1 MLRNALTTTAIRF
14 TIAAPL
20 KALSTALTA
29 QLISSIKH
37 LPSFRMTIPSES
49 TGRQSE
55 RTQNKMKLID
65 LNSLGGIGAN
75 STYVQIGSFN
85 ILVDAGLN
93 PKELG
98 YAAMPDFSPIEDIEM
113 DLIVLTHCHLD
124 HLGSL
129 PVASAHNPDAPVITS
144 IPNVSLAPRML
155 RNSINVM
162 KRQREEHG
170 ITDYPL
176 FLHRDV
182 VELSKRL
189 TAQRYGRG
197 EIYTKGTD
205 KIEVILHSSGHV
217 AGAAAVEFI
226 HQGRR
231 IVFSGDVLFENQRT
245 LPGAKLPQGEI
256 DTLILE
262 TTRGAKARVPG
273 TSRKHEVDRL
283 IEQVNTILQRDGSC
297 LIPVFALGRMQE
309 LFKIIYE
316 ARNNGRIPRSPVY
329 AAGLGM
335 DICNYFHKI
344 HERTKLIDFS
354 FKMME
359 KLNVRSPDLNMKPG
373 RDLARKG
380 IYIVSSGMMV
390 QHTPSYKIAAALLPH
405 ANNGLC
411 FVGYCDADTPGGKLL
426 AEKETGSFFFETL
439 DYLAPIRASVDR
451 FDLSGHADRE
461 ELTDYAQQTNA
472 RNIVLTHGDPEA
484 RNWFEATLN
493 ESMPDTNVL
502 DPEPLVEYTL

>member
-1 MLRNALTTTAIRF
+1 
-14 TIAAPL
+14 
-20 KALSTALTA
+20 
-29 QLISSIKH
+29 
-37 LPSFRMTIPSES
+37 
-49 TGRQSE
+49 
-55 RTQNKMKLID
+55 MKLID
-65 LNSLGGIGAN
+65 LNRLGGIGAN

-85 ILVDAGLN
+85 ILIDAGLN

-98 YAAMPDFSPIEDIEM
+98 YDAMPDFSPIEDVEL
-113 DLIVLTHCHLD
+113 DLIILTHCHLD

-129 PVASAHNPDAPVITS
+129 PVVSGHNPEAPVITS
-144 IPNVSLAPRML
+144 VPNIELAPRML

-170 ITDYPL
+170 ISDYPL

-182 VELSKRL
+182 VDLSKRL
-189 TAQRYGRG
+189 VAQRYDRG
-197 EIYTKGTD
+197 EIYTKGNE

-217 AGAAAVEFI
+217 AGAAAVELL
-226 HQGRR
+226 HAGRR
-231 IVFSGDVLFENQRT
+231 IVFSGDVLFDHQRT

-262 TTRGAKARVPG
+262 TTRGASARQPDL
-273 TSRKHEVDRL
+273 TRKSEVARL
-283 IEQVNTILQRDGSC
+283 IAQIETILQRGGSC

-316 ARNNGRIPRSPVY
+316 ARNNGHIPKTPIY

-344 HERTKLIDFS
+344 HERTGLIDFS

-359 KLNVRSPDLNMKPG
+359 KLNVRALDPNMRPG
-373 RDLARKG
+373 RDLPRKG

-390 QHTPSYKIAAALLPH
+390 EHTPSYKVAASLLPH

-411 FVGYCDADTPGGKLL
+411 FVGYCDGDTPGGKLL
-426 AEKETGSFFFETL
+426 ATRDEGSFFFETL
-439 DYLAPIRASVDR
+439 DYLAPVRASIEQ

-461 ELTDYAQQTNA
+461 QLAEYATQSQA
-472 RNIVLTHGDPEA
+472 RSIVLTHGDPDA
-484 RNWFEATLN
+484 RAWFQTTLN
-493 ESMPDTNVL
+493 QSLSEGTVL
-502 DPEPLVEYTL
+502 DPVPLTEYTV

>member
-1 MLRNALTTTAIRF
+1 
-14 TIAAPL
+14 
-20 KALSTALTA
+20 
-29 QLISSIKH
+29 
-37 LPSFRMTIPSES
+37 
-49 TGRQSE
+49 
-55 RTQNKMKLID
+55 MKLID
-65 LNSLGGIGAN
+65 LNRLGGIGAN

-85 ILVDAGLN
+85 ILIDAGLN

-98 YAAMPDFSPIEDIEM
+98 YDAMPDFSPIEDVEL

-129 PVASAHNPDAPVITS
+129 PVISAHNPDTPVITS
-144 IPNVSLAPRML
+144 VPNIELAPRML

-170 ITDYPL
+170 IADYPL

-182 VELSKRL
+182 IALSKRL
-189 TAQRYGRG
+189 VAQRYDHG
-197 EIYTKGTD
+197 EIYIKGDD

-217 AGAAAVEFI
+217 AGAAAVEI
-226 HQGRR
+226 LHEGER
-231 IVFSGDVLFENQRT
+231 IVFSGDVLFEHQRT
-245 LPGAKLPQGEI
+245 LPGAKLPSGEI

-262 TTRGAKARVPG
+262 TTRGAKAREIG
-273 TSRKHEVDRL
+273 LSRKSEVDRL
-283 IEQVNTILQRDGSC
+283 IDEVNTILTRGGSC

-316 ARNNGRIPRSPVY
+316 ARNNGRIPKSPIY

-359 KLNVRSPDLNMKPG
+359 KLNVRALDPNMRPG
-373 RDLARKG
+373 RDLPRKG

-390 QHTPSYKIAAALLPH
+390 EHTPSYKVAASLLPH

-411 FVGYCDADTPGGKLL
+411 FVGYCDGDTPGGKLL
-426 AEKETGSFFFETL
+426 AEKDEGSFFFETL
-439 DYLAPIRASVDR
+439 DYLAPIRASIEQ
-451 FDLSGHADRE
+451 FDLSGHADRDQ
-461 ELTDYAQQTNA
+461 LADYATQSKANS
-472 RNIVLTHGDPEA
+472 IVLTHGDPDA
-484 RNWFEATLN
+484 RAWFEKTLN
-493 ESMPDTNVL
+493 ERLPNSSVL
-502 DPEPLVEYTL
+502 DPEPLVHYTV

>member
-1 MLRNALTTTAIRF
+1 
-14 TIAAPL
+14 
-20 KALSTALTA
+20 
-29 QLISSIKH
+29 
-37 LPSFRMTIPSES
+37 
-49 TGRQSE
+49 
-55 RTQNKMKLID
+55 MKLID
-65 LNSLGGIGAN
+65 LNRLGGIGAN

-85 ILVDAGLN
+85 ILIDAGLN

-98 YAAMPDFSPIEDIEM
+98 YNAMPDFSPIEDVEL
-113 DLIVLTHCHLD
+113 DLIILTHCHLD

-129 PVASAHNPDAPVITS
+129 PVVSGHNPEAPVITS
-144 IPNVSLAPRML
+144 VPNIELAPRML

-170 ITDYPL
+170 ISDYPL

-182 VELSKRL
+182 VDLSKRL
-189 TAQRYGRG
+189 VAQRYDRG
-197 EIYTKGTD
+197 EIYTKGNE

-217 AGAAAVEFI
+217 AGAAAVELL
-226 HQGRR
+226 HAGRR
-231 IVFSGDVLFENQRT
+231 IVFSGDVLFDHQRT

-262 TTRGAKARVPG
+262 TTRGASARQPDL
-273 TSRKHEVDRL
+273 TRKSEVARL
-283 IEQVNTILQRDGSC
+283 IAQIETILQRGGSC

-316 ARNNGRIPRSPVY
+316 ARNNGHIPKTPIY

-344 HERTKLIDFS
+344 HERTGLIDFS

-359 KLNVRSPDLNMKPG
+359 KLNVRALDPNMRPG
-373 RDLARKG
+373 RDLPRKG

-390 QHTPSYKIAAALLPH
+390 EHTPSYKVAASLLPH

-411 FVGYCDADTPGGKLL
+411 FVGYCDGDTPGGKLL
-426 AEKETGSFFFETL
+426 ASRDEGSFFFETL
-439 DYLAPIRASVDR
+439 DYLAPVRASIEQ

-461 ELTDYAQQTNA
+461 QLAEYATQSQA
-472 RNIVLTHGDPEA
+472 RSIVLTHGDPDA
-484 RNWFEATLN
+484 RAWFQTTLN
-493 ESMPDTNVL
+493 QSLSEGTVL
-502 DPEPLVEYTL
+502 DPAPLTEYTV

>member
-1 MLRNALTTTAIRF
+1 
-14 TIAAPL
+14 
-20 KALSTALTA
+20 
-29 QLISSIKH
+29 
-37 LPSFRMTIPSES
+37 
-49 TGRQSE
+49 
-55 RTQNKMKLID
+55 MKLID
-65 LNSLGGIGAN
+65 LNRLGGIGAN

-85 ILVDAGLN
+85 ILIDAGLN

-98 YAAMPDFSPIEDIEM
+98 YNAMPDFSPIEDVEL
-113 DLIVLTHCHLD
+113 DLIILTHCHLD

-129 PVASAHNPDAPVITS
+129 PVVSGHNPEAPVITS
-144 IPNVSLAPRML
+144 VPNIELAPRML

-170 ITDYPL
+170 ISDYPL

-182 VELSKRL
+182 VDLSKRL
-189 TAQRYGRG
+189 VAQRYDRG
-197 EIYTKGTD
+197 EIYTKGNE

-217 AGAAAVEFI
+217 AGAAAVELL

-231 IVFSGDVLFENQRT
+231 IVFSGDVLFEHQRT

-262 TTRGAKARVPG
+262 TTRGASARQPDL
-273 TSRKHEVDRL
+273 TRKSEVARL
-283 IEQVNTILQRDGSC
+283 IAQIETILQRGGSC

-316 ARNNGRIPRSPVY
+316 ARNNGHIPKTPIY

-344 HERTKLIDFS
+344 HERTGLIDFS

-359 KLNVRSPDLNMKPG
+359 KLNVRALDPNMRPG
-373 RDLARKG
+373 RDLPRKG

-390 QHTPSYKIAAALLPH
+390 EHTPSYKVAASLLPH

-411 FVGYCDADTPGGKLL
+411 FVGYCDGDTPGGKLL
-426 AEKETGSFFFETL
+426 ASRDEGSFFFETL
-439 DYLAPIRASVDR
+439 DYLAPIRASIEQ

-461 ELTDYAQQTNA
+461 QLAEYATQSQA
-472 RNIVLTHGDPEA
+472 RSIVLTHGDPDA
-484 RNWFEATLN
+484 RAWFQTTLN
-493 ESMPDTNVL
+493 QSLSEGTVL
-502 DPEPLVEYTL
+502 DPAPLTEYTV

>member
-1 MLRNALTTTAIRF
+1 
-14 TIAAPL
+14 
-20 KALSTALTA
+20 
-29 QLISSIKH
+29 
-37 LPSFRMTIPSES
+37 
-49 TGRQSE
+49 
-55 RTQNKMKLID
+55 MKLID
-65 LNSLGGIGAN
+65 LNRLGGIGAN

-85 ILVDAGLN
+85 ILIDAGLN

-98 YAAMPDFSPIEDIEM
+98 YDAMPDFSPIEDVEL
-113 DLIVLTHCHLD
+113 DLIILTHCHLD

-129 PVASAHNPDAPVITS
+129 PVVSGHNPEAPVITS
-144 IPNVSLAPRML
+144 VPNIELAPRML

-170 ITDYPL
+170 ISDYPL

-182 VELSKRL
+182 VDLSKRL
-189 TAQRYGRG
+189 VAQRYDRG
-197 EIYTKGTD
+197 EIYTKGNE

-217 AGAAAVEFI
+217 AGAAAVELL
-226 HQGRR
+226 HAGRR
-231 IVFSGDVLFENQRT
+231 IVFSGDVLFEHQRT
-245 LPGAKLPQGEI
+245 LPGAKLPQGKI

-262 TTRGAKARVPG
+262 TTRGASARQPDL
-273 TSRKHEVDRL
+273 TRKSEVARL
-283 IEQVNTILQRDGSC
+283 IAQIESILQRGGSC

-316 ARNNGRIPRSPVY
+316 ARNNGHIPKTPIY

-344 HERTKLIDFS
+344 HERTGLIDFS

-359 KLNVRSPDLNMKPG
+359 KLNVRALDPNMRPG
-373 RDLARKG
+373 RDLPRKG

-390 QHTPSYKIAAALLPH
+390 EHTPSYKVAASLLPH

-411 FVGYCDADTPGGKLL
+411 FVGYCDGDTPGGKLL
-426 AEKETGSFFFETL
+426 ATRDEGSFFFETL
-439 DYLAPIRASVDR
+439 DYLAPVRASIEQ

-461 ELTDYAQQTNA
+461 QLAEYATQSQA
-472 RNIVLTHGDPEA
+472 RSIVLTHGDPDA
-484 RNWFEATLN
+484 RAWFQTTLN
-493 ESMPDTNVL
+493 QSLSEGTVL
-502 DPEPLVEYTL
+502 DPVPLTEYTV

>member
-1 MLRNALTTTAIRF
+1 
-14 TIAAPL
+14 
-20 KALSTALTA
+20 
-29 QLISSIKH
+29 
-37 LPSFRMTIPSES
+37 
-49 TGRQSE
+49 
-55 RTQNKMKLID
+55 MKLID
-65 LNSLGGIGAN
+65 LNRLGGIGAN

-85 ILVDAGLN
+85 ILIDAGLN

-98 YAAMPDFSPIEDIEM
+98 YDAMPDFSPIEDVEL
-113 DLIVLTHCHLD
+113 DLIILTHCHLD

-129 PVASAHNPDAPVITS
+129 PVVSGHNPEAPVITS
-144 IPNVSLAPRML
+144 VPNIELAPRML

-170 ITDYPL
+170 ISDYPL

-182 VELSKRL
+182 VDLSKRL
-189 TAQRYGRG
+189 VAQRYDRG
-197 EIYTKGTD
+197 EIYTKGNE

-217 AGAAAVEFI
+217 AGAAAVELL

-231 IVFSGDVLFENQRT
+231 IVFSGDVLFEHQRT

-262 TTRGAKARVPG
+262 TTRGASARQPDL
-273 TSRKHEVDRL
+273 TRKSEVARL
-283 IEQVNTILQRDGSC
+283 IAQIETILQRGGSC

-316 ARNNGRIPRSPVY
+316 ARNNGHIPKTPIY

-344 HERTKLIDFS
+344 HERTGLIDFS

-359 KLNVRSPDLNMKPG
+359 KLNVRALDPNMRPG
-373 RDLARKG
+373 RDLPRKG

-390 QHTPSYKIAAALLPH
+390 EHTPSYKVAASLLPH

-411 FVGYCDADTPGGKLL
+411 FVGYCDGDTPGGKLL
-426 AEKETGSFFFETL
+426 ATRDEGSFFFETL
-439 DYLAPIRASVDR
+439 DYLAPIRASIEQ

-461 ELTDYAQQTNA
+461 QLAEYATQSQA
-472 RNIVLTHGDPEA
+472 RSIVLTHGDPDA
-484 RNWFEATLN
+484 RAWFQTTLN
-493 ESMPDTNVL
+493 QSLSEGTVL
-502 DPEPLVEYTL
+502 DPAPLTEYTV

>member
-1 MLRNALTTTAIRF
+1 
-14 TIAAPL
+14 
-20 KALSTALTA
+20 
-29 QLISSIKH
+29 
-37 LPSFRMTIPSES
+37 
-49 TGRQSE
+49 
-55 RTQNKMKLID
+55 MKLID
-65 LNSLGGIGAN
+65 LNRLGGIGAN

-85 ILVDAGLN
+85 ILIDAGLN

-98 YAAMPDFSPIEDIEM
+98 YDAMPDFSPIKDVEL
-113 DLIVLTHCHLD
+113 DLIILTHCHLD

-129 PVASAHNPDAPVITS
+129 PVVSGHNPEAPVITS
-144 IPNVSLAPRML
+144 VPNIELEPRML

-170 ITDYPL
+170 ISDYPL

-182 VELSKRL
+182 VDLSKRL
-189 TAQRYGRG
+189 VAQRYDRG
-197 EIYTKGTD
+197 EIYTKGNE

-217 AGAAAVEFI
+217 AGAAAVELL

-231 IVFSGDVLFENQRT
+231 IVFSGDVLFEHQRT

-262 TTRGAKARVPG
+262 TTRGASARQPDL
-273 TSRKHEVDRL
+273 TRKSEVARL
-283 IEQVNTILQRDGSC
+283 IAQIETILQRGGSC

-316 ARNNGRIPRSPVY
+316 ARNNGHIPKTPIY

-344 HERTKLIDFS
+344 HERTGLIDFS

-359 KLNVRSPDLNMKPG
+359 KLNVRALDPNMRPG
-373 RDLARKG
+373 RDLPRKG

-390 QHTPSYKIAAALLPH
+390 EHTPSYKVAASLLPH

-411 FVGYCDADTPGGKLL
+411 FVGYCDGDTPGGKLL
-426 AEKETGSFFFETL
+426 ASRDEGSFFFETL
-439 DYLAPIRASVDR
+439 DYLAPVRASIEQ

-461 ELTDYAQQTNA
+461 QLAEYATQSQA
-472 RNIVLTHGDPEA
+472 RSIVLTHGDPDA
-484 RNWFEATLN
+484 RAWFQTTLN
-493 ESMPDTNVL
+493 QSLSEGTVL
-502 DPEPLVEYTL
+502 DPVPLTEYTV